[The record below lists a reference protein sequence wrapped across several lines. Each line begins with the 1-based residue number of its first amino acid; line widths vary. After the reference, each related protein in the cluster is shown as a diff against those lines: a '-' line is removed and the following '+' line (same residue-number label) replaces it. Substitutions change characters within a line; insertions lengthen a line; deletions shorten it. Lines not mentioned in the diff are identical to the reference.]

1 MLSVL
6 EGRLIGG
13 LKLLRIR
20 EPDLP
25 DKERD
30 LFTGQALPMAHR
42 YNCKGM
48 VKPRFPA
55 ADGIHFTAAEL
66 LRLKKKPEGILAAAS
81 CLKREAQERGTQLRL
96 DFPVLRPVQ
105 L

>member
-30 LFTGQALPMAHR
+30 LFTGQALAMAHR
-42 YNCKGM
+42 YNCKVM
-48 VKPRFPA
+48 VKARFPA

-66 LRLKKKPEGILAAAS
+66 VPLQKKPAGNLAAAS
-81 CLKREAQERGTQLRL
+81 RHTREELERAVRLPL
-96 DFPVLRPVQ
+96 DFAFLRHVH
-105 L
+105 